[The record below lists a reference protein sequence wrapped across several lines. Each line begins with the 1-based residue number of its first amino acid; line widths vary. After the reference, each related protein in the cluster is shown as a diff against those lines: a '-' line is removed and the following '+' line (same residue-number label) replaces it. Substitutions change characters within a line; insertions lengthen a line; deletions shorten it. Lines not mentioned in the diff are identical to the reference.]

1 MKEEKSNTQSNS
13 DNNRNAN
20 KNKNIKKGMILE
32 KKKESYESRLNRQ
45 GFRVSGDLL
54 RIASSGGIRVILVVV
69 RRGTQQCCH
78 RWLSIGC
85 VHGSSVTSHDSICSR
100 RRFPLLHSIP
110 YTHYYFSAR
119 LVPSPSIACSG

>member
-54 RIASSGGIRVILVVV
+54 RIASSGGIRVILVVSSKKRYAAV
-69 RRGTQQCCH
+69 LSPVAVY
-78 RWLSIGC
+78 WLC
-85 VHGSSVTSHDSICSR
+85 
-100 RRFPLLHSIP
+100 PWLLC
-110 YTHYYFSAR
+110 Y
-119 LVPSPSIACSG
+119 